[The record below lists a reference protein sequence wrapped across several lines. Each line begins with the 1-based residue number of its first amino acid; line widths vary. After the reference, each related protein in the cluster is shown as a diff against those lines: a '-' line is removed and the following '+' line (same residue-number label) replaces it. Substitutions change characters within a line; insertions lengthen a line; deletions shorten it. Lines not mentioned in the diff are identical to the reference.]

1 MTMLASNQEM
11 GDRCFTLLATGV
23 SDHINGLG
31 KGAITWDGA
40 KARNITSHK
49 TVGIGAWS
57 DAEIKRAITQGVRP
71 DGTRLK
77 PPMDFSSYAKMTNAD
92 LEAIV
97 AYLRTIEVLMARF
110 VGRQDDDIR
119 FALGVIDDHRRLIAA
134 GKTHRWDMVK
144 WAVTVNMALAGASV
158 TLRQDVN
165 AKRLFCLLA
174 FGVVFLSVLLM
185 WEITRRMTAARNASL
200 VPEKFLI
207 DQGVDVVR
215 VTGETPPE
223 KYELNYDKQENA
235 LYFLILLAS
244 ALPAFLLWLF

>member
-1 MTMLASNQEM
+1 
-11 GDRCFTLLATGV
+11 
-23 SDHINGLG
+23 
-31 KGAITWDGA
+31 
-40 KARNITSHK
+40 
-49 TVGIGAWS
+49 
-57 DAEIKRAITQGVRP
+57 
-71 DGTRLK
+71 
-77 PPMDFSSYAKMTNAD
+77 
-92 LEAIV
+92 
-97 AYLRTIEVLMARF
+97 
-110 VGRQDDDIR
+110 
-119 FALGVIDDHRRLIAA
+119 
-134 GKTHRWDMVK
+134 MVK